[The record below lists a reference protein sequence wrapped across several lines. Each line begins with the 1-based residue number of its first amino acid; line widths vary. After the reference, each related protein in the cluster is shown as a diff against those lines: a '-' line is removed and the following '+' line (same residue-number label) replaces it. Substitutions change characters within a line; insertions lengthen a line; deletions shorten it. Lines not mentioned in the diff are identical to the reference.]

1 MSNNKA
7 SVFLPKPM
15 TDISNMNNMTNITN
29 DNKNNKSILT
39 TVLTYS
45 LVVVVVIISLNW
57 ICPKNAESFCPD
69 DITSR
74 DSFPAHIDSS
84 RSAVCDS
91 GRCHKSI
98 LKTRGYIRPFDQSK
112 LERKKDRE
120 KKNVRW
126 SDTLVMYANE

>member
-7 SVFLPKPM
+7 SVFLPKQM
-15 TDISNMNNMTNITN
+15 TGIYDMNNITN
-29 DNKNNKSILT
+29 NNKNNKSVLT

-45 LVVVVVIISLNW
+45 IIVVVVIILITWLSPQTKTEEL
-57 ICPKNAESFCPD
+57 FGPD

-74 DSFPAHIDSS
+74 DSFPAHINSS
-84 RSAVCDS
+84 RSVVCDS

-98 LKTRGYIRPFDQSK
+98 LKTSGYIRPFGQSK
-112 LERKKDRE
+112 LERKRDRK

-126 SDTLVMYANE
+126 SDTLVMYAEE